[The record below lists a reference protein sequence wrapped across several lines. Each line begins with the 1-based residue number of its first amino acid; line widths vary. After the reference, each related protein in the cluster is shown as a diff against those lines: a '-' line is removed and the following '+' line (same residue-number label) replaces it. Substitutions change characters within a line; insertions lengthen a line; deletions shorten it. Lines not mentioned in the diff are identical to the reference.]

1 MTIASVSSPSNASNA
16 SPLSATGKAKSGSGN
31 PFQELLDLLANLNP
45 GQPLSGAD
53 LKKLTQLDGSANGA
67 QTLMVTADDGKD
79 KNSADSGN
87 TDLTAAQISMLAALI
102 QQNPQL
108 QTLLSGNINLQSLS
122 QATDILANGG
132 QPDWGQFNLPQTA
145 QDILQQMA
153 SQPGQLTAMQKLLSD
168 IQNNANETSSLK
180 DMADLVQQLNLP
192 ENQANNIMPS
202 PAQIQVTSVQAE
214 APIQAPARQVSIIE
228 LKSND
233 RSILSDAD
241 LSSANH
247 IPQPNTA
254 ADAHNKFAAGD
265 GANQNTDT
273 QNSATASDKTT
284 INDNFTVVVE
294 KTVGNADAAPVDIL
308 AAQAANSAAAMTAQL
323 NSTASQPINQV
334 NLINASAAQSYNPLP
349 FASVP
354 PAVMQAAMQIQQ
366 NAQIANNN
374 FMVQLHPAELGQI
387 QVNLKFEGN
396 RVVAK
401 ITADNPKTLAMMKE
415 DSGVLRDALK
425 SAGMETDA
433 GSLEFSLSN
442 SAQNMAQQQ
451 NKSSNSAFGTMLATN
466 NTEETNAQNSTQANY
481 IVAAGR
487 VDVKL

>member
-1 MTIASVSSPSNASNA
+1 MAIASVSANASDT
-16 SPLSATGKAKSGSGN
+16 SAVSGSGKAKSTSGN

-53 LKKLTQLDGSANGA
+53 LQKLTQLDGNSNQSKVA
-67 QTLMVTADDGKD
+67 VTPEDGKNESLAD
-79 KNSADSGN
+79 NSSVSA
-87 TDLTAAQISMLAALI
+87 LTAVQISMLAALM

-108 QTLLSGNINLQSLS
+108 QALLSGNINLQSLS
-122 QATDILANGG
+122 EVTDILAKGG
-132 QPDWGQFNLPQTA
+132 QPDWAQFNLPQDA

-153 SQPGQLTAMQKLLSD
+153 TQPGQLTAMQKLLAD
-168 IQNNANETSSLK
+168 MQNNAAGTDDLK
-180 DMADLVQQLNLP
+180 DMVDFAKQLILP
-192 ENQANNIMPS
+192 ANNVAPTPEPI
-202 PAQIQVTSVQAE
+202 AQIQVTSVQAQVPVQIS
-214 APIQAPARQVSIIE
+214 ARPISIIE

-241 LSSANH
+241 LSAANH
-247 IPQPNTA
+247 IAQPSAA
-254 ADAHNKFAAGD
+254 ADLYNKFAAGD
-265 GANQNTDT
+265 GADQNADA
-273 QNSATASDKTT
+273 QNNAAADNKST
-284 INDNFTVVVE
+284 INDNFTVVIE
-294 KTVGNADAAPVDIL
+294 KTVGNADAAPVDML

-323 NSTASQPINQV
+323 NSVASQPASQI
-334 NLINASAAQSYNPLP
+334 NLINASAAQSYNPMQA
-349 FASVP
+349 ASLP

-466 NTEETNAQNSTQANY
+466 NTEETNAQSSTQANY

>member
-1 MTIASVSSPSNASNA
+1 MAVSSVSSPPNTSNA
-16 SPLSATGKAKSGSGN
+16 SPLLATGKAKAGSGN
-31 PFQELLDLLANLNP
+31 PFQELLDLLTNLNP

-53 LKKLTQLDGSANGA
+53 LQKLAQLDVSNAGGS
-67 QTLMVTADDGKD
+67 QSVTVTADNNKDG
-79 KNSADSGN
+79 NSSTDSSS

-108 QTLLSGNINLQSLS
+108 QTLLSGNINLQTLS
-122 QATDILANGG
+122 QITATLANGG
-132 QPDWGQFNLPQTA
+132 QPDWSQFNLPQGA
-145 QDILQQMA
+145 QDTLQQMA
-153 SQPGQLTAMQKLLSD
+153 SQPGQLTAMQKLLAD
-168 IQNNANETSSLK
+168 MQNNADDIDDLK
-180 DMADLVQQLNLP
+180 DMADLAKQLTLP
-192 ENQANNIMPS
+192 VNNAAPPM
-202 PAQIQVTSVQAE
+202 QIQVASVQVQSV
-214 APIQAPARQVSIIE
+214 PPSVPARPISVIE
-228 LKSND
+228 FKSND

-241 LSSANH
+241 LSAANH
-247 IPQPNTA
+247 VAQPSTA

-265 GANQNTDT
+265 GADQNADT
-273 QNSATASDKTT
+273 QNSAAADDKSTV
-284 INDNFTVVVE
+284 NDNFTAVVE
-294 KTVGNADAAPVDIL
+294 KTVGNADAAPMDML

-323 NSTASQPINQV
+323 NSAAGQPASQI
-334 NLINASAAQSYNPLP
+334 NLINASAAQSYNPMQA
-349 FASVP
+349 ASLP

-425 SAGMETDA
+425 SAGLETDA
-433 GSLEFSLSN
+433 NTLEFSLSN
-442 SAQNMAQQQ
+442 GAQNMAQQQ
-451 NKSSNSAFGTMLATN
+451 NKSGNGAFGTMLAMN
-466 NTEETNAQNSTQANY
+466 NTEETNALSSTQANY
-481 IVAAGR
+481 IVATGR